1 MKACLSTENLAQSAI
16 VWGEWRAAGLENL
29 SDLGTRDRRAR
40 GRRHLSLYVV
50 DRLVSVNQEITTR
63 TVAALRLT
71 ASAREAISSLARL
84 EAVLCR
90 A

>member
-1 MKACLSTENLAQSAI
+1 MKACLSTENLAQSSI
-16 VWGEWRAAGLENL
+16 VWGEWRGLENL

-40 GRRHLSLYVV
+40 GRPHLSLYVF